1 MCPRLASEGAFCS
14 SDILQQHAERLL
26 FLYEEYLWPW
36 DNIYTEFARKH
47 VKVVILT
54 HDKLKKCLA
63 SSPWW
68 MRQRDLDLLVA
79 DEIEAYKLLDAVS
92 TFGFFKH
99 VLALGDPN
107 QRVPACDIGT
117 LPGAKLPSQDPMV
130 EGAASSS
137 LVRLEDDLLPWM
149 QANAQNFWLR
159 EVHRFGHQ
167 VRELAVGMDAERLP
181 AELGECFCF
190 CLFLLSGGV
199 SGLTDL
205 VRKGSFAARY
215 GSLCISSDAPHTK
228 VTLIDLEGP
237 PEMWHSVYGD
247 GQFHLNLP
255 AVTAM
260 LWHLLSPLGRG
271 ETCAVI
277 LLYKPAVDGLRAVLQ
292 KIPEQWYMLR
302 AGVPKSQ
309 VLRLLVLE
317 TPEGILGHN
326 RDHVHFFALQPRSVA
341 DTRPKGHSCDK
352 ARRWIALTRASKSLT
367 IWRAS
372 LPEPSHEKQTARFQA
387 LTPQVRYCIQ
397 EHEPDMTLAAWR
409 LLTRLGVV
417 AGVPWDA
424 VREVC
429 QWLASA
435 RLPAAAGRSS
445 PVAGEWFFEP
455 AMWHDTWGSMR
466 WSLPVRPRPDH
477 GVDMQEAPNLED
489 DAKAA
494 HFVPF
499 VPVQLCG
506 RSATFASLTF
516 ALPQGLRACC
526 RIVCVCV

>member
-1 MCPRLASEGAFCS
+1 
-14 SDILQQHAERLL
+14 
-26 FLYEEYLWPW
+26 
-36 DNIYTEFARKH
+36 
-47 VKVVILT
+47 
-54 HDKLKKCLA
+54 
-63 SSPWW
+63 
-68 MRQRDLDLLVA
+68 
-79 DEIEAYKLLDAVS
+79 
-92 TFGFFKH
+92 
-99 VLALGDPN
+99 
-107 QRVPACDIGT
+107 
-117 LPGAKLPSQDPMV
+117 
-130 EGAASSS
+130 
-137 LVRLEDDLLPWM
+137 
-149 QANAQNFWLR
+149 
-159 EVHRFGHQ
+159 
-167 VRELAVGMDAERLP
+167 
-181 AELGECFCF
+181 
-190 CLFLLSGGV
+190 
-199 SGLTDL
+199 
-205 VRKGSFAARY
+205 
-215 GSLCISSDAPHTK
+215 
-228 VTLIDLEGP
+228 
-237 PEMWHSVYGD
+237 MWHSVYGD

-499 VPVQLCG
+499 CAGQLCG

>member
-181 AELGECFCF
+181 AELGECFLL
-190 CLFLLSGGV
+190 LFV
-199 SGLTDL
+199 FVKRRC
-205 VRKGSFAARY
+205 VRAYGFGSEGKLRSEVWEPLYLQRRAA
-215 GSLCISSDAPHTK
+215 H
-228 VTLIDLEGP
+228 
-237 PEMWHSVYGD
+237 
-247 GQFHLNLP
+247 
-255 AVTAM
+255 
-260 LWHLLSPLGRG
+260 
-271 ETCAVI
+271 
-277 LLYKPAVDGLRAVLQ
+277 
-292 KIPEQWYMLR
+292 
-302 AGVPKSQ
+302 
-309 VLRLLVLE
+309 
-317 TPEGILGHN
+317 
-326 RDHVHFFALQPRSVA
+326 
-341 DTRPKGHSCDK
+341 KGH
-352 ARRWIALTRASKSLT
+352 
-367 IWRAS
+367 
-372 LPEPSHEKQTARFQA
+372 
-387 LTPQVRYCIQ
+387 
-397 EHEPDMTLAAWR
+397 PD
-409 LLTRLGVV
+409 
-417 AGVPWDA
+417 
-424 VREVC
+424 
-429 QWLASA
+429 
-435 RLPAAAGRSS
+435 
-445 PVAGEWFFEP
+445 
-455 AMWHDTWGSMR
+455 
-466 WSLPVRPRPDH
+466 
-477 GVDMQEAPNLED
+477 
-489 DAKAA
+489 
-494 HFVPF
+494 
-499 VPVQLCG
+499 
-506 RSATFASLTF
+506 
-516 ALPQGLRACC
+516 
-526 RIVCVCV
+526 